1 VQDIKKVQEIKG
13 CAIMPYS
20 WRKPKGA
27 GFGVAG
33 TADDLISDK
42 GFFR

>member
-1 VQDIKKVQEIKG
+1 
-13 CAIMPYS
+13 MPYS

-27 GFGVAG
+27 GFGVAEI
-33 TADDLISDK
+33 ADDLISDK

>member
-1 VQDIKKVQEIKG
+1 
-13 CAIMPYS
+13 MPHS

-27 GFGVAG
+27 SFGVAD
-33 TADDLISDK
+33 TADNLISDK

>member
-1 VQDIKKVQEIKG
+1 
-13 CAIMPYS
+13 MPYS
-20 WRKPKGA
+20 WRKPTGA
-27 GFGVAG
+27 GIGVAH

>member
-1 VQDIKKVQEIKG
+1 
-13 CAIMPYS
+13 MPYS

-27 GFGVAG
+27 GFGVAD

-42 GFFR
+42 SFLR

>member
-1 VQDIKKVQEIKG
+1 
-13 CAIMPYS
+13 MLYS
-20 WRKPKGA
+20 WREPKGA
-27 GFGVAG
+27 GFGVAD

>member
-1 VQDIKKVQEIKG
+1 
-13 CAIMPYS
+13 MPYN

-27 GFGVAG
+27 GFGIAD